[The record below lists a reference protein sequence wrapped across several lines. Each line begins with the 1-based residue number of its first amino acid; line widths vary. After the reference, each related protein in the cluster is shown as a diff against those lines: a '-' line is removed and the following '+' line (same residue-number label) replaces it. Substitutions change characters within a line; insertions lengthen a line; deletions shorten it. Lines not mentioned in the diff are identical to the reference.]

1 METALNI
8 CFLNNNWLKTRGKLY
23 YEGKNTNKSVER
35 VNAHIITGLD
45 FILYDLNHTQSREN
59 IGHLCLTCG

>member
-1 METALNI
+1 
-8 CFLNNNWLKTRGKLY
+8 LY

-45 FILYDLNHTQSREN
+45 FILYALKHTQSWEN
-59 IGHLCLTCG
+59 IG